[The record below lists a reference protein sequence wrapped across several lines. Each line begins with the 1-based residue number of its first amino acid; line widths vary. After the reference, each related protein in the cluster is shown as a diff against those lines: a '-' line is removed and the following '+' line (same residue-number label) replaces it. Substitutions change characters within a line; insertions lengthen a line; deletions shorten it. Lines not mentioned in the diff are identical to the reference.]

1 MDLTNEK
8 KNTEWRKMKKAFKKK
23 DDDEKCRLIRGVFG
37 QHVQFRIYSFFLLSI
52 DSVPSPVAIKP
63 KKNKNKT

>member
-23 DDDEKCRLIRGVFG
+23 NDDEKCRLIRGAFG
-37 QHVQFRIYSFFLLSI
+37 RHV
-52 DSVPSPVAIKP
+52 
-63 KKNKNKT
+63 